1 MAISKGVDATIAP
14 IPPADINRPIKS
26 GSLSL
31 GNQTAKALNAPIK
44 APETPSPINP
54 RAITS
59 DQTLFPKLNKK
70 F

>member
-1 MAISKGVDATIAP
+1 M
-14 IPPADINRPIKS
+14 PPADMNRPIRS

-44 APETPSPINP
+44 APETPNPIKP

-59 DQTLFPKLNKK
+59 DQTSFPRLNNIAPVAATKNRIL
-70 F
+70 